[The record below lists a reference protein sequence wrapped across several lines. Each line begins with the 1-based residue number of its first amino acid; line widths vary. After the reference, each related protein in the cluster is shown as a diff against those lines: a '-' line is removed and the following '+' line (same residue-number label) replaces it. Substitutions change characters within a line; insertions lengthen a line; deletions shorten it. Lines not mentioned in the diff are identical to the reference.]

1 LQEAAAQVVAYL
13 QLNPW
18 LSLAIAFLTGL
29 AGAKTVAYDRRA
41 GLFLSLIVGVMG
53 LFLGEWVVI
62 YSGVNVYLERIA
74 EFRLIFDFIAAY
86 LGAFVV
92 AALIHFIKPL

>member
-1 LQEAAAQVVAYL
+1 MQEAAAQVVAYL
-13 QLNPW
+13 QSNPW

-29 AGAKTVAYDRRA
+29 AAIKTVAYGRRA
-41 GLFLSLIVGVMG
+41 GLFFSLIVGVMG
-53 LFLGEWVVI
+53 LFLGEWAVI
-62 YSGVNVYLERIA
+62 YSGVNVYLEHVA
-74 EFRLIFDFIAAY
+74 EFRLLFDFIAAY